1 MKMKKGIALLASMA
15 LLGVVTLAG
24 CGAKE
29 ETKEVSTSEAEVKT
43 EAKDSGIEGSIVA
56 LGSSAMQ
63 PLVDEAAQMFMK
75 ENSKAQIQ
83 VQGGGSGTGL
93 SQVSSGGADI
103 GNSDVFA
110 EEKKGIDPEGLVDH
124 QICVVGMGAVVSP
137 ETGVDNLTQEQLIA
151 IFKGEIKNW
160 NEVGGNDLEITLVNR
175 PKSSGTRAT
184 FLKYALNGNE
194 EAEGITEES
203 SGNVKKIVAQTPGT
217 IGYLAFSY
225 FDDSIQTLKIDG
237 VEAKAENIYTGDYK
251 VWAYEHSYTKGEAT
265 GLAKA
270 FLDYMMSPAVQDTI
284 IPEMGYIPVSK
295 MKIKR
300 DVDGNI
306 TEK

>member
-1 MKMKKGIALLASMA
+1 MNMKKGIALLTSIA
-15 LLGVVTLAG
+15 LLGVITLSG

-29 ETKEVSTSEAEVKT
+29 NVKT
-43 EAKDSGIEGSIVA
+43 ETTNAEVNTEAKNTGVEGSIVA

-63 PLVDEAAQMFMK
+63 PLVDEAAKMFMK

-124 QICVVGMGAVVSP
+124 QICVVGMGAVVNP
-137 ETGVDNLTQEQLIA
+137 ETGLDNVSEDQLIA
-151 IFKGEIKNW
+151 IFTGQIKNW
-160 NEVGGNDLEITLVNR
+160 KELGGKDLEITLVNR

-203 SGNVKKIVAQTPGT
+203 SGNVKKIVGQTPGT

-225 FDDSIQTLKIDG
+225 FDDSVIPLSIDG
-237 VEAKAENIYTGDYK
+237 VEPKAENIYTGDYK
-251 VWAYEHSYTKGEAT
+251 VWAYEHSYTNGEPQ
-265 GLAKA
+265 GLSKT
-270 FLDYMMSPAVQDTI
+270 FLDYMMSSAVQDTI

-295 MKIKR
+295 MRVQR
-300 DVDGNI
+300 DVNGNI

>member
-1 MKMKKGIALLASMA
+1 MNMKKGIALLTSIA
-15 LLGVVTLAG
+15 LLGVITLSG

-29 ETKEVSTSEAEVKT
+29 NVKT
-43 EAKDSGIEGSIVA
+43 ETANAEVNTEAKNTGVEGSIVA

-63 PLVDEAAQMFMK
+63 PLVDEAAKMFMK

-110 EEKKGIDPEGLVDH
+110 EEKKGIDPEGLIDH
-124 QICVVGMGAVVSP
+124 QICVVGMGAVVNP
-137 ETGVDNLTQEQLIA
+137 ETGVENVTEDQLIA
-151 IFKGEIKNW
+151 IFTGQIKNW
-160 NEVGGNDLEITLVNR
+160 KEIGGNDLEITLVNR

-203 SGNVKKIVAQTPGT
+203 SGNVKKIVGQTPGT

-225 FDDSIQTLKIDG
+225 FDDSVVPLSIDG
-237 VEAKAENIYTGDYK
+237 VEPKAENIYTGDYK
-251 VWAYEHSYTKGEAT
+251 VWAYEHSYTKGDPQ

-270 FLDYMMSPAVQDTI
+270 FLDYMMSSAVQDTI

-295 MKIKR
+295 MRVQR
-300 DVDGNI
+300 DVNGNI